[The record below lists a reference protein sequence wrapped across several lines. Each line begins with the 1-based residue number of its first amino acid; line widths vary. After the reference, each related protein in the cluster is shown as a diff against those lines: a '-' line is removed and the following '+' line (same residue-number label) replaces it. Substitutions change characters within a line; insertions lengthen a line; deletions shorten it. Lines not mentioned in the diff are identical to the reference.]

1 MYRAGEER
9 KKGRHLPDATR
20 ERERERAGGR
30 GRGKS
35 MSVVIHMATYLRP
48 RHVLGILIGSQKQE
62 TFLSLPPIAVCYVQP
77 SREAEGGAEG
87 AERVQGTGDWDRSCS
102 HCPFVACFSAH
113 FGLFFFFSFC
123 FFSPGPTTTRRVDS
137 KRSD

>member
-20 ERERERAGGR
+20 EREGERKRVLGR
-30 GRGKS
+30 GRGMS

-62 TFLSLPPIAVCYVQP
+62 TFLSLSPIAVCYVQP
-77 SREAEGGAEG
+77 SREAEGGPEG
-87 AERVQGTGDWDRSCS
+87 AERVQGTGD
-102 HCPFVACFSAH
+102 
-113 FGLFFFFSFC
+113 
-123 FFSPGPTTTRRVDS
+123 
-137 KRSD
+137 